1 MCQVY
6 RNTGQDRRHR
16 GRRTGMTEENKV
28 IARRLYE
35 IISTGDFDRA
45 EEIVDTEAPDNELLP
60 GDPPARLI
68 ETFKETFTEAREA
81 FSDLSVA
88 VDDVIAEGD
97 RVAARVVMR
106 GTHRGE
112 FQGIA
117 PTGKRV
123 EVKAIDMFRISE
135 GKIVE
140 HWGHADDPT
149 GFLRQSECSS
159 P

>member
-1 MCQVY
+1 
-6 RNTGQDRRHR
+6 
-16 GRRTGMTEENKV
+16 MTEENKA
-28 IARRLYE
+28 IARQVYQ
-35 IISTGDFDRA
+35 IISTGDLEQA
-45 EEIVDTEAPDNELLP
+45 EEIVDQDAPDNELLP
-60 GDPPARLI
+60 DDPPTKLI
-68 ETFKETFTEAREA
+68 DTFKETFSEAREG
-81 FSDLSVA
+81 FPDLSITVE
-88 VDDVIAEGD
+88 DVMAEGD

-123 EVKAIDMFRISE
+123 EVRAIGMFRIAN

-149 GFLRQSECSS
+149 GFLRQSQCS
-159 P
+159 

>member
-1 MCQVY
+1 
-6 RNTGQDRRHR
+6 
-16 GRRTGMTEENKV
+16 MTEENKA
-28 IARRLYE
+28 IARRVYE

-45 EEIVDTEAPDNELLP
+45 EEIVDRQAPDNELRP
-60 GDPPARLI
+60 DDPPAKLI
-68 ETFKETFTEAREA
+68 DTFKETFSEARES
-81 FSDLSVA
+81 FPDLTISIE
-88 VDDVIAEGD
+88 DVMAEGD
-97 RVAARVVMR
+97 WVTARVTMR

-123 EVKAIDMFRISE
+123 EVRAIDMFRIRE

-149 GFLRQSECSS
+149 GYLRAPECS
-159 P
+159 